1 MLAMSSTLEEKIA
14 RIVRV
19 LSSDRDG
26 EVLAAVH
33 QLKRVLASHNTDFNG
48 LANGIEKFGN
58 MNGNDGSLSEGE
70 MEKIYHAGYAKGV
83 EDAENKLHGIDG
95 FRSTNGNS
103 PAWEAVAHFLQRNK
117 HRLDSKHHDFVDDM
131 AARTAWGREPT
142 EKQHKYLRSLF
153 FKLGG
158 KIT

>member
-1 MLAMSSTLEEKIA
+1 MLAMSNALEEKIA

-19 LSSDRDG
+19 LASNRDG

-48 LANGIEKFGN
+48 LANGIEKFGK
-58 MNGNDGSLSEGE
+58 MNGSLSEGE

-83 EDAENKLHGIDG
+83 EDTENKLHGIDD
-95 FRSTNGNS
+95 FRSTDGKG
-103 PAWEAVAHFLQRNK
+103 PAWEAVAQFLQRNK

-131 AARTAWGREPT
+131 ASRTAWGREPT

>member
-1 MLAMSSTLEEKIA
+1 MRELETKIA
-14 RIVRV
+14 RCVR
-19 LSSDRDG
+19 LLASSLDG
-26 EVLAAVH
+26 EKLAAVH
-33 QLKRVLASHNTDFNG
+33 ALARVLASHHTDFDG
-48 LANGIEKFGN
+48 LAHGIEKLGKATGN
-58 MNGNDGSLSEGE
+58 GGNLSKGE
-70 MEKIYHAGYAKGV
+70 MERIYHAGYAKGV
-83 EDAENKLHGIDG
+83 EDAENRLHGIDD
-95 FRSTNGNS
+95 FRSTDGKG

-117 HRLDSKHHDFVDDM
+117 HRLDAKHHDFIDDM